1 MYFQFSL
8 NNGSNPDICT
18 SVKQNLNNKD
28 TTDVDL
34 VHCFMI
40 WKISENV
47 LPNNA
52 RMSKTLSKDTEVKCL
67 LILIS

>member
-18 SVKQNLNNKD
+18 SVKQNLNDKD

-34 VHCFMI
+34 VQFYDLEDYE
-40 WKISENV
+40 K
-47 LPNNA
+47 LTA
-52 RMSKTLSKDTEVKCL
+52 K
-67 LILIS
+67 